1 MIQKIYIDK
10 GEPLVAEHPEVLT
23 DGSTV
28 WNLHIRGG
36 DTIPCL
42 SERTADRAF
51 AMIAEALTIAG
62 GEQPLIL

>member
-10 GEPLVAEHPEVLT
+10 GEPLVAEHPGSLT

-36 DTIPCL
+36 ETIPCL

-51 AMIAEALTIAG
+51 TLIVEALTIAG
-62 GEQPLIL
+62 GEAPLVL